1 MYCPVCFNAGLALNS
16 RGLIKLS
23 FNGKQKDTSRT
34 LYNVQKESSEVIKK
48 NIKDKIEEFFKWYS
62 TMQNKDPMKEIEI
75 YTIDFT
81 CVNKCNIPLSAHI
94 SVIGTVITQKEVI
107 AYANELGA
115 KYNIPVSLKF

>member
-16 RGLIKLS
+16 RGVIKLS

-34 LYNVQKESSEVIKK
+34 LYNVQKESSEEIKK

-81 CVNKCNIPLSAHI
+81 CTNKCSIPLSSRI
-94 SVIGTVITQKEVI
+94 SVIGTVLTQKEVI
-107 AYANELGA
+107 AMANELGT

>member
-1 MYCPVCFNAGLALNS
+1 MYCPVCFNSGLALNS

-34 LYNVQKESSEVIKK
+34 LYNIQKESTDEIKK

-62 TMQNKDPMKEIEI
+62 TLQNKDPMKEIEI

-81 CVNKCNIPLSAHI
+81 CPSKCNIPLSSKI
-94 SVIGTVITQKEVI
+94 SVIGTIISQKEVI
-107 AYANELGA
+107 AMATELGA
-115 KYNIPVSLKF
+115 KYNIPVALKF

>member
-1 MYCPVCFNAGLALNS
+1 MYCPVCFNSGLALNS

-23 FNGKQKDTSRT
+23 FNGKQKDTSRI
-34 LYNVQKESSEVIKK
+34 LYNVQKESNDVIKK

-81 CVNKCNIPLSAHI
+81 CSNKCNIPLTTRI
-94 SVIGTVITQKEVI
+94 SVIGTILSQKEVI
-107 AYANELGA
+107 AYADELGK